1 MPEVLYIRMAEAF
14 AALSSPPRLIIIN
27 ILRGGDEMSAGALS
41 EKLGPPK
48 ANVSQHLRLL

>member
-1 MPEVLYIRMAEAF
+1 MPKVLYIRMAEAI
-14 AALSSPPRLIIIN
+14 AALSSPPRLIIID
-27 ILRGGDEMSAGALS
+27 ILRGGDEMSVGALS